1 MFVPQNLLNT
11 VYNGISA
18 ESSMYKDGWKEINDV
33 EMKKKVVESI
43 IFIGIYKSK

>member
-18 ESSMYKDGWKEINDV
+18 ESSIYKDGWKEINDV
-33 EMKKKVVESI
+33 EMKKIWLTWS
-43 IFIGIYKSK
+43 FS